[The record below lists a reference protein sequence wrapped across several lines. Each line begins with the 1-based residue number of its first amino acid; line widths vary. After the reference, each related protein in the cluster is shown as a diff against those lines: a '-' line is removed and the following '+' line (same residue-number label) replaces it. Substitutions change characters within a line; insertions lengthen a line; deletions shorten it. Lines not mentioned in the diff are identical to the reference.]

1 MKVPPT
7 PSSAALETSSAAMR
21 ARRPGETRAARVLGP
36 GSPELTRV
44 PHRPQKIAGSSRVAP
59 QVGQRTVAK
68 IVTATTRAVKTVLS
82 CTHAARPGPRAGRCP
97 PAGRFGHPFEGWAP
111 TDLPHQGRAADGA
124 RRGAHDHRGHARV
137 RALDDE

>member
-7 PSSAALETSSAAMR
+7 PSSAASKTSSAAMR
-21 ARRPGETRAARVLGP
+21 ARRPGETREAMVLGP

-97 PAGRFGHPFEGWAP
+97 PAGCIGHPLEGWAA
-111 TDLPHQGRAADGA
+111 TDVPYQGRAAHGA
-124 RRGAHDHRGHARV
+124 GRRADDHRGHARV
-137 RALDDE
+137 RA